1 MKKPFVF
8 FLALVLLCSTSFAQ
22 RKYVGWST
30 GYHTTWGG
38 QSIAN
43 MYFKAYTHICW
54 FDGGIHG
61 PSTTSEGLDFTSTCH
76 NNNTKAIVCIGGAG
90 AGGDFTNATTNA
102 NRAAYISSLVAMMQA
117 QGFDGIDMD
126 WEDSINAAQYTA
138 LHTELRAALDK
149 ITPRPLLTVATAQ
162 YLSGYTAPLHQLFDQ
177 MNVMSYWVLVGGVAA
192 QMNSFTSQGVP
203 KSKLG
208 VGWGYDTDGELDVN
222 NPGDIGA
229 KCLYSI
235 NNGYGGVMIWEIARA
250 CAKCQD
256 TNAFYVNKITA
267 SNLPMITMAP
277 REQQASFSIIN
288 NGPAGAHQIRFSVPA
303 AQAITLQLFNLN
315 GALVRS
321 LTHREYEPG
330 TYIIPLAAANNAG
343 RGLIRSG
350 IYVVKMATPAGS
362 TSGTVVVR

>member
-1 MKKPFVF
+1 MKKSLVF
-8 FLALVLLCSTSFAQ
+8 FLALVVLCSTSFAQ

-102 NRAAYISSLVAMMQA
+102 NRAAYISSLVTMMQA

-126 WEDSINAAQYTA
+126 WEDGINAAQYTA

-162 YLSGYTAPLHQLFDQ
+162 YLSSYTAPLYQLFDQ
-177 MNVMSYWVLVGGVAA
+177 MNVMSYWVLVGGVAT

-208 VGWGYDTDGELDVN
+208 VGWGYDTDNEVDVD
-222 NPGDIGA
+222 NPDDIGA

-235 NNGYGGVMIWEIARA
+235 NNGYGGVMVWEIARA

-256 TNAFYVNKITA
+256 TNAYYVNKITTPV
-267 SNLPMITMAP
+267 LPMVAMVQH
-277 REQQASFSIIN
+277 EQQASFSIVN
-288 NGPAGAHQIRFSVPA
+288 NGATGGHEIRFCVPS
-303 AQAITLQLFNLN
+303 AQTINLQLFNMK
-315 GALVRS
+315 GALVQS

-330 TYIIPLAAANNAG
+330 TYTIPLAANNAG
-343 RGLIRSG
+343 HALIRSG
-350 IYVVKMATPAGS
+350 IYVVKIATPGGS